1 MKTKQLFFC
10 SLTGLALLTTSCSS
24 NDEALNGGDGTTSE
38 GKTYAQIAISVA
50 NSATTRTTT
59 PGNTGDEA
67 YGDDAEYT
75 VNDLTV
81 VLANENDIAMQVI
94 TPELKLATD
103 ADEADKQVRV
113 TKPFKCTPGSYKVY
127 VLVNYKN
134 SQKALTP
141 IIKGSTDMKAEF
153 GLTDIDR
160 DGTAIDGIAKLSTTG
175 NFFMTNV
182 SAPTEQ
188 KIDKDATGNAT
199 KTEVDDAGKE
209 MTAGKT
215 NLNLLQVDVERA
227 VSKVTFNNTD
237 KQPFEI
243 KVGDNII
250 ATATLEGAS
259 LINLNKKMFLVKD
272 GTPATHKP
280 STVTDAWPYPKDP
293 NYDQTSI
300 DKNYCEANF
309 EQRSATVFSAPNTAT
324 FYCPEN
330 TMDASAQLN
339 GQTTGVVY
347 KVKYVPKD
355 AYYTE
360 LAKDGTDNYSKMF
373 AKVLNLTG
381 KEDAITDKIFTE
393 AKNTDGTDIT
403 DGTFYSYNGYVFRS
417 LAGARLYKAIAT
429 NTDGKAETVNDAFK
443 NNGNDPDI
451 QTYTEGV
458 CYYTAWIKHN
468 PDGEYMQQDKYGV
481 VRNFWYELTVNS
493 IKKLGYSKP
502 TYEKPTDPDDKEE
515 ASIQVQVKIKKWRL
529 VKQNVDLE

>member
-10 SLTGLALLTTSCSS
+10 GLTGLTLLAASCSS

-50 NSATTRTTT
+50 NSATTRAVA
-59 PGNTGDEA
+59 GNTGDEA

-94 TPELKLATD
+94 TPTLKTVSNI
-103 ADEADKQVRV
+103 DEADKLVRV
-113 TKPFKCTPGSYKVY
+113 TEPFTCTPGTYKVY
-127 VLVNYKN
+127 VLANYRN
-134 SQKALTP
+134 SQNALTP

-153 GLTDIDR
+153 GITN
-160 DGTAIDGIAKLSTTG
+160 IAKLSTTD

-182 SAPTEQ
+182 SAPEE
-188 KIDKDATGNAT
+188 KVIKKDATG
-199 KTEVDDAGKE
+199 KEVDDAGKE
-209 MTAGKT
+209 MTDGKT
-215 NLNLLQVDVERA
+215 NLNLLTVDVERA

-237 KQPFEI
+237 NQSFNIE
-243 KVGDNII
+243 VGGNTI

-272 GTPATHKP
+272 KTLATNKP
-280 STVTDAWPYPKDP
+280 VTTNDWPYPKDP

-300 DKNYCEANF
+300 DKDYCEANF
-309 EQRSATVFSAPNTAT
+309 EQRSAIDFSAPSKAT

-330 TMDASAQLN
+330 TMTANAQLN

-347 KVKYVPKD
+347 KVKYTPKD
-355 AYYTE
+355 GYYTV
-360 LAKDGTDNYSKMF
+360 LAAKNGTDSYSQMF
-373 AKVLNLTG
+373 EKVLDLTD
-381 KEDAITDKIFTE
+381 KDVAITNTIFTTAE
-393 AKNTDGTDIT
+393 GTDGT
-403 DGTFYSYNGYVFRS
+403 DGTFYSYNGYVFKTK
-417 LAGARLYKAIAT
+417 AGARLYKAIAT
-429 NTDGKAETVNDAFK
+429 ANTGDDAAAVNAAFK
-443 NNGNDPDI
+443 TNANDDDI
-451 QTYTEGV
+451 QTYKEGY

-468 PDGEYMQQDKYGV
+468 PGGTYMQQDKYGV
-481 VRNFWYELTVNS
+481 VRNFWYELKVNN

-502 TYEKPTDPDDKEE
+502 TYKDPTDPDDKAE

-529 VKQNVDLE
+529 VKQNVNLE

>member
-10 SLTGLALLTTSCSS
+10 SLTGLALLTASCSS

-94 TPELKLATD
+94 TPTLKTATNTD
-103 ADEADKQVRV
+103 DDDKLVRV
-113 TKPFKCTPGSYKVY
+113 TEPFKCTPGTYKVY
-127 VLVNYKN
+127 VLANYKN
-134 SQKALTP
+134 SQDALTP

-153 GLTDIDR
+153 GITN
-160 DGTAIDGIAKLSTTG
+160 IAKLSTTDE
-175 NFFMTNV
+175 FFMTNV
-182 SAPTEQ
+182 SAPERQ
-188 KIDKDATGNAT
+188 EIKEAATGKELN
-199 KTEVDDAGKE
+199 DAGKDE
-209 MTAGKT
+209 TKEGAAT
-215 NLNLLQVDVERA
+215 NLNILTVNVERA
-227 VSKVTFNNTD
+227 VSKVTFDNTD
-237 KQPFEI
+237 NQSFDVM
-243 KVGDNII
+243 VGDNKI

-259 LINLNKKMFLVKD
+259 LINLNKKMYLVKE
-272 GTPATHKP
+272 GRTATNKPAG
-280 STVTDAWPYPKDP
+280 VTDKWPYPMDP
-293 NYDQTSI
+293 NYSQTSI
-300 DKNYCEANF
+300 DEAYCKANF
-309 EQRSATVFSAPNTAT
+309 EQRIATNFPAPSATK

-330 TMDASAQLN
+330 TMADAAQLN

-347 KVKYVPKD
+347 KVKYAPEA

-360 LAKDGTDNYSKMF
+360 LAAENGTDSYSKMYE
-373 AKVLNLTG
+373 KVLALGGT
-381 KEDAITDKIFTE
+381 EIAPTITNTIFTKADNE
-393 AKNTDGTDIT
+393 

-429 NTDGKAETVNDAFK
+429 NTDGEAATVNGAFK
-443 NNGNDPDI
+443 TENNDGI
-451 QTYTEGV
+451 QTYAEGY

-468 PDGEYMQQDKYGV
+468 PGGTTMQQDKYGV
-481 VRNFWYELTVNS
+481 VRNFWYELKVNS

-502 TYEKPTDPDDKEE
+502 TYEKPTDPDDKAE